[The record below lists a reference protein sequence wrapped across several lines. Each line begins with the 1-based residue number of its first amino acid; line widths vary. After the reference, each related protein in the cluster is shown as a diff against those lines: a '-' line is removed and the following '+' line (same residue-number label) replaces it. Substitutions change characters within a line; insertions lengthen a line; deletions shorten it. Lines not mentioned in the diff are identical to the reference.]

1 MNQPSARLA
10 LRTCIL
16 VSAFLTLVALAVSLA
31 DDSLLPK
38 ELAEWKAAQGTEDD
52 AAAAIV
58 GLVLVMPLLAALIA
72 SMVGLF
78 MFKKWGAW
86 LYLGVSLLGALF
98 MLMEPNVE
106 SGLSAFL
113 SDLDTFVVGITLGI
127 AFFSKALEPDEQT
140 Y

>member
-1 MNQPSARLA
+1 MNQPSA
-10 LRTCIL
+10 
-16 VSAFLTLVALAVSLA
+16 
-31 DDSLLPK
+31 LLPK
-38 ELAEWKAAQGTEDD
+38 ELAEWKAAQETEDD
-52 AAAAIV
+52 AAAMIV
-58 GLVLVMPLLAALIA
+58 GLVLVMPLIAALIA

-98 MLMEPNVE
+98 MLIGPNVE

>member
-1 MNQPSARLA
+1 MNQQTARLA
-10 LRTCIL
+10 LRAFIL
-16 VSAFLTLVALAVSLA
+16 ISAFLTMVYLAVSLA

-38 ELAEWKAAQGTEDD
+38 ELAEWKAAQETEED

-58 GLVLVMPLLAALIA
+58 GLVLVMPLIAALIA

-98 MLMEPNVE
+98 MLIEPNVE

-113 SDLDTFVVGITLGI
+113 SDLDTFVVGIILGI
-127 AFFSKALEPDEQT
+127 AFFSRALEPDEPT

>member
-1 MNQPSARLA
+1 MNQQTARLA
-10 LRTCIL
+10 LRAFIL
-16 VSAFLTLVALAVSLA
+16 ISAFLTMVYLAVSLA

-38 ELAEWKAAQGTEDD
+38 ELAEWKAAQETEED

-58 GLVLVMPLLAALIA
+58 GLVLVMPLIAALIA

-98 MLMEPNVE
+98 MLIEPNVE
-106 SGLSAFL
+106 SGVAAFF
-113 SDLDTFVVGITLGI
+113 SDLDTLAGGIILGI
-127 AFFSKALEPDEQT
+127 AFFSNALEPDQAS
-140 Y
+140 

>member
-1 MNQPSARLA
+1 MNQQTARLA

-16 VSAFLTLVALAVSLA
+16 VSAFLTLVALAVALA

-38 ELAEWKAAQGTEDD
+38 ELAEWKAAQETEDD
-52 AAAAIV
+52 AAAMIV
-58 GLVLVMPLLAALIA
+58 GLVLVMPLIAALIA

-86 LYLGVSLLGALF
+86 LYLGVSLLGALL
-98 MLMEPNVE
+98 MLIEPNVE

-127 AFFSKALEPDEQT
+127 AFFSKALEPDEPN